1 MKVKNI
7 LLIRVVF
14 FTEKAVALFNKLKS
28 SLPEIEFI
36 SLNDKA
42 NLLPWTKE
50 SFEKSIPLIFIS
62 AAGIAVRTIAPFIK
76 DKVTDSPVLV
86 MDENGKFI
94 IPVLSGH
101 LGNANKIAELISKS
115 TGVQCVI
122 TTATDINQ
130 KFSIDTFAKENNLKI
145 LNRDGIKKVSAKVL
159 AGKQIKIYIDDSI
172 KIGSDKFTEEIILTD
187 KIENADVGITANEV
201 NARYSNLLLNLVP
214 KKYCIGMGCKKG
226 KSFEELKTFAEKV
239 FASELKLE
247 LRNNICSISTIDL
260 KEKETGLLEFAH
272 YLHIPEIFYT
282 AEELNNAKG
291 CFSESEFVKETT
303 GVSNICERAAV
314 LSAGDDSKLI
324 IKKVSEKGM
333 TISVAEKQFE
343 GK

>member
-115 TGVQCVI
+115 TGAQCVI

-145 LNRDGIKKVSAKVL
+145 LNRDGIKKV
-159 AGKQIKIYIDDSI
+159 
-172 KIGSDKFTEEIILTD
+172 
-187 KIENADVGITANEV
+187 
-201 NARYSNLLLNLVP
+201 
-214 KKYCIGMGCKKG
+214 
-226 KSFEELKTFAEKV
+226 
-239 FASELKLE
+239 
-247 LRNNICSISTIDL
+247 
-260 KEKETGLLEFAH
+260 
-272 YLHIPEIFYT
+272 
-282 AEELNNAKG
+282 
-291 CFSESEFVKETT
+291 
-303 GVSNICERAAV
+303 
-314 LSAGDDSKLI
+314 
-324 IKKVSEKGM
+324 
-333 TISVAEKQFE
+333 
-343 GK
+343 